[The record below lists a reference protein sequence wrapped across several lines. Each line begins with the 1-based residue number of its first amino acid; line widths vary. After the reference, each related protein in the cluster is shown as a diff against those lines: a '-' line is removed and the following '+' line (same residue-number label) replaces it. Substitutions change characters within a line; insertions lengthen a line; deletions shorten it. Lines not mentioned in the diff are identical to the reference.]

1 VQGTTDSTFRVSI
14 VSTMKG
20 TAGYNNGLE
29 GTTILRV
36 EATNPED
43 TASVATP
50 TTATFNLV
58 ITPDCTQET
67 IDFPTAVSP
76 TSPITYVTHASPL
89 SIPLNDWTYRASC
102 GVVYFL
108 YCKCNGDPHNP
119 YTSPAAGFSWPVKAY
134 TYTHSGST
142 WTVTGDVA
150 TSNAP
155 LNTDAELISIIGDGL
170 VAFNPSTRV
179 MTISYTANN
188 KYSGST
194 AIELELWAT
203 NSAGITPVSQTL
215 SFTVTED
222 CTSRTLS
229 YRGADDTIANQ
240 LNYKYIV
247 N

>member
-1 VQGTTDSTFRVSI
+1 
-14 VSTMKG
+14 MKG

-29 GTTILRV
+29 GTTLLRV
-36 EATNPED
+36 EVTNPED
-43 TASVATP
+43 AASIATP

-76 TSPITYVTHASPL
+76 TSPITYVTYASPL
-89 SIPLNDWTYRASC
+89 SITLNDWTYRASC

-119 YTSPAAGFSWPVKAY
+119 YTSPAAGFSWPITPRSVGTAF
-134 TYTHSGST
+134 THSGST
-142 WTVTGDVA
+142 WTVTSDVA
-150 TSNAP
+150 TSNAG
-155 LNTDAELISIIGDGL
+155 NNL

-215 SFTVTED
+215 SVTVAED

-229 YRGADDTIANQ
+229 YKGATSPNQ